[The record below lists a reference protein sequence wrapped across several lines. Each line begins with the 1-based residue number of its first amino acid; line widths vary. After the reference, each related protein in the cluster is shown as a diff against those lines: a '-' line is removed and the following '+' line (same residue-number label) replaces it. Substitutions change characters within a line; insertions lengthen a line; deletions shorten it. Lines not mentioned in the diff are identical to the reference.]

1 MLHVKSIEMLSL
13 DLNGLGILIGILLTE
28 HIIAD
33 EKDYD
38 TSEK

>member
-1 MLHVKSIEMLSL
+1 VKSIEMLLL
-13 DLNGLGILIGILLTE
+13 DLSELGIFIGNLLIN
-28 HIIAD
+28 HVIAD